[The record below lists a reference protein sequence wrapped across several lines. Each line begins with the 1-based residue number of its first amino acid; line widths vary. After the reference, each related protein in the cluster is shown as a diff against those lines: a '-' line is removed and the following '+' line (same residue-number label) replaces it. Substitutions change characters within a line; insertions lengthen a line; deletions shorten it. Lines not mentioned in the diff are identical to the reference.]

1 MPTVYGLWL
10 LLLLLLGA
18 PLAHAG
24 APADPAGA
32 ADPAG
37 TEGSDDPEAPD
48 PAALARRA
56 ELSAALDAITIKD
69 SGKAFLW
76 KVTSKKKKHKGT
88 AWVFGSVH
96 LGFAEMYP
104 LNAVIDRAFEEAEA
118 LVVEADIE
126 APGVEK
132 ETAAKMMEVAMLPA
146 GESLSALVPDEADAL
161 KATLARYMVPMA
173 VADRMK
179 PFMISMM
186 LSLLELQWAGWD
198 PAHGIDRHFLER
210 ARGNKEIVEL
220 ESAAMQLQ
228 LFADMPMPVQVAM
241 LRSSIDFHGAADR
254 WTRLAWDAIAAG
266 DADSLVRLAEVEGGG
281 GDDPALEVFNQVLL
295 DNRNVGMADLIVKHV
310 TAGEGDWFVVV
321 GALHLPGEDG
331 VLDLIDDRRFLRVEQ
346 QVRD

>member
-1 MPTVYGLWL
+1 MPTALRALILVL
-10 LLLLLLGA
+10 LFLL
-18 PLAHAG
+18 
-24 APADPAGA
+24 PAR
-32 ADPAG
+32 
-37 TEGSDDPEAPD
+37 
-48 PAALARRA
+48 ALAEQATAEDRRA
-56 ELSAALDAITIKD
+56 ELKAAIASVSVQDT
-69 SGKAFLW
+69 GKAFLW
-76 KVTSKKKKHKGT
+76 KVTSKRKKHRGT
-88 AWVFGSVH
+88 AWLFGSVH
-96 LGFAEMYP
+96 LGLPEMYP
-104 LNAVIDRAFEEAEA
+104 LNAAIDRAFEGSDA
-118 LVVEADIE
+118 LVVEADVA

-132 ETAAKMMEVAMLPA
+132 ELAAKMLELARMDEGTTL
-146 GESLSALVPDEADAL
+146 ESLVPERAEELKDA
-161 KATLARYMVPMA
+161 LARYMVPMV
-173 VADRMK
+173 VANTMK